1 MGGPSGNPYAN
12 NRHAD
17 VLNEEPTDETAKLR
31 LCEEVKNR
39 AKGGKNGKN
48 TDQAEEGGC
57 FKMDVCLGLQ

>member
-17 VLNEEPTDETAKLR
+17 VLNEDPPDEPGKLR

-39 AKGGKNGKN
+39 AKGGHQ
-48 TDQAEEGGC
+48 TAD
-57 FKMDVCLGLQ
+57 FL